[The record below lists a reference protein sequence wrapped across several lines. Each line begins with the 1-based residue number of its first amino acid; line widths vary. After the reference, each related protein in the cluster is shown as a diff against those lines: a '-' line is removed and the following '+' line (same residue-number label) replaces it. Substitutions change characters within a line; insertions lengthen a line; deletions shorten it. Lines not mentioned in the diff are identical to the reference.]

1 MLGGEEE
8 GEKKKS
14 SKREGHTLVG
24 DVRGLGDREEEL
36 SRIFWANT
44 RVLVYLGAKKKEK
57 RREEHGNP
65 QGYASVCPTTAETLA
80 ASIRERLPSV

>member
-44 RVLVYLGAKKKEK
+44 RVLVYLGAKKKK
-57 RREEHGNP
+57 KKGGARESARLCLRLSHYSRNSG
-65 QGYASVCPTTAETLA
+65 
-80 ASIRERLPSV
+80 SIHS